1 MPNEMRVANA
11 YAPTI
16 TTAAGIVVMRV
27 PQGKGYNAVN
37 DPRSSREVNSV
48 EASATV
54 NADNNEKDVV
64 IAYAI
69 LLNLE

>member
-1 MPNEMRVANA
+1 MRVPNA
-11 YAPTI
+11 YAPTT

-69 LLNLE
+69 LLNLG